1 MAHAHTVCSCALM
14 RCVRLMYTFVSSTLP
29 WQVPKPSDRVV
40 YVAGAWDMFHA
51 GHIEILERARQ

>member
-1 MAHAHTVCSCALM
+1 M
-14 RCVRLMYTFVSSTLP
+14 RCVRLMHTFVSSTLP